1 MQPRPRHTKT
11 ITVATYPD
19 GTRIIIRKSQGYM
32 GYHYITGGSAYPK
45 AAAIRSAEREGA
57 TVTTEPNPSYREPAA
72 PTGLDILRKHLS
84 W

>member
-1 MQPRPRHTKT
+1 MPVRRTKT

-19 GTRIIIRKSQGYM
+19 GTRIIIRKGQGYM
-32 GYHYITGGSAYPK
+32 GYQWNRSDSSQYK
-45 AAAIRSAEREGA
+45 ADAIRNAEREGA